1 MLTFSGTISGIITN
15 VKGNT
20 PQCKLNAAIAIKMIG
35 NELLVSA
42 VTPKTTNII
51 WVIVTP
57 AKDATSKYCRKSC

>member
-1 MLTFSGTISGIITN
+1 MLTFSGTISGTITN

-20 PQCKLNAAIAIKMIG
+20 PQCKLKAAIAIKMIG

-51 WVIVTP
+51 
-57 AKDATSKYCRKSC
+57 